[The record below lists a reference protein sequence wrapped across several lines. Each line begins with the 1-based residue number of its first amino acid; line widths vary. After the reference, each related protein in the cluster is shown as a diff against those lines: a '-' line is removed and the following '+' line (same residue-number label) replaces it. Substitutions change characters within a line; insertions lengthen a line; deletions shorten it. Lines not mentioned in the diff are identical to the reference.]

1 MIVVSVPPLTGGD
14 VPKSLVRG
22 KSPLFEDVQEQR
34 AGLML
39 YALRAGN
46 RQNVASNNG
55 GTQTPDLLWIARQVR
70 KTMTVRTESPLTT
83 GEAP

>member
-1 MIVVSVPPLTGGD
+1 MGGD

-39 YALRAGN
+39 SALRGATGKTLPATTVVP
-46 RQNVASNNG
+46 RP
-55 GTQTPDLLWIARQVR
+55 PDLLWIARQVR
-70 KTMTVRTESPLTT
+70 KTMVARTESPLTT

>member
-1 MIVVSVPPLTGGD
+1 MIVVSGSPLTGGGD

-55 GTQTPDLLWIARQVR
+55 GSQTSRPAVDRAAGSQDNDRQD
-70 KTMTVRTESPLTT
+70 
-83 GEAP
+83 